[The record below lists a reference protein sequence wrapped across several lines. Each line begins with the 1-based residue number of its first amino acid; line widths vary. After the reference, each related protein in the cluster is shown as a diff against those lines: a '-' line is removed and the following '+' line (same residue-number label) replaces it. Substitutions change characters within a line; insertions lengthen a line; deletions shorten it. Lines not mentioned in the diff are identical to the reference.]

1 MKSGRPL
8 PPVCELFFTKHRFSY
23 TNDDF
28 PYYFSLLQALRE
40 MRAVFEVEN
49 DSRNSRKGNFTNS
62 SQFFKRLNQFT
73 TIFNLVAENPK
84 SSESRFLDE

>member
-23 TNDDF
+23 SNDDF

-49 DSRNSRKGNFTNS
+49 DMKFTEGKFHKFLAILQKVESIYNNFQS
-62 SQFFKRLNQFT
+62 CC
-73 TIFNLVAENPK
+73 
-84 SSESRFLDE
+84 